1 MDPVID
7 DIPIDD
13 VPRDEMMMIMMMM
26 VYMKHHKV
34 DLPLMALVPAV
45 GE

>member
-13 VPRDEMMMIMMMM
+13 VPRDDDYDDDDDGIYET
-26 VYMKHHKV
+26 
-34 DLPLMALVPAV
+34 P
-45 GE
+45 